1 MVSAEVLYRL
11 SRLPQI
17 QGKNPSAEKMP
28 FGDLKRSHQDGIKQH
43 MIEHESGDVRRHPV
57 ELRGSIEMKDLE
69 GKKLPTIEQVEIM
82 IKEWGTCTTEDFSE
96 RFELESE
103 VVEATIECLRRLR
116 RVDNRRAVPA
126 IVCYRDDNLE
136 SIVRC
141 AGSKHGYI

>member
-1 MVSAEVLYRL
+1 
-11 SRLPQI
+11 
-17 QGKNPSAEKMP
+17 
-28 FGDLKRSHQDGIKQH
+28 
-43 MIEHESGDVRRHPV
+43 
-57 ELRGSIEMKDLE
+57 MKDLE

-116 RVDNRRAVPA
+116 RVDNHQAVPA

-141 AGSKHGYI
+141 AGSKHGYV